1 MMRWLHFT
9 LFLLA
14 LNGCA
19 SKLPSAISEPP
30 AEPVSVQE
38 VQKQPQAYLSRKVR
52 WGGEVI
58 EVENDQ
64 EHSDVLVLGR
74 ELKKKGEPRENGAVD
89 GRFIARF
96 GGFMDPAELAEGSR
110 ITVSGPVI
118 GLETR
123 VALLLFLSLLGTS
136 LGLSLLVVNKDENRA
151 YDCNPDAFH
160 LVGRLPE
167 QRRPDVFRAH
177 PFAALCY
184 R

>member
-1 MMRWLHFT
+1 LEYIRHMMRWLHFT

-58 EVENDQ
+58 EVENGQ

-123 VALLLFLSLLGTS
+123 KVGEFPYPYP
-136 LGLSLLVVNKDENRA
+136 VVEVEAWHLWPEPEPRHYY
-151 YDCNPDAFH
+151 YDPWWPYYYSYPYW
-160 LVGRLPE
+160 GRPWGY
-167 QRRPDVFRAH
+167 P
-177 PFAALCY
+177 Y
-184 R
+184 WW